1 MPTLQKLQEEYKGR
15 LQVLA
20 IAVQEERRASLQ
32 FIKDHPQYQFVF
44 LTEPTPGEE
53 STPLQMFFGIQGI
66 PVGAFV
72 DAQGKILDRW
82 LGFADEKEFAEKIRK
97 LMGQ

>member
-1 MPTLQKLQEEYKGR
+1 
-15 LQVLA
+15 
-20 IAVQEERRASLQ
+20 
-32 FIKDHPQYQFVF
+32 
-44 LTEPTPGEE
+44 
-53 STPLQMFFGIQGI
+53 MFFGIQGI